1 MMIPDRPDLRMN
13 STEFNTLMFMLDQ
26 ARQRVKGTELDPEQ
40 VKLILTAIQRIESE
54 VYLAKL

>member
-1 MMIPDRPDLRMN
+1 MIPDRPDLRMT
-13 STEFNTLMFMLDQ
+13 STELNTLMFMLDQ

>member
-1 MMIPDRPDLRMN
+1 MIPDRPDLRMT
-13 STEFNTLMFMLDQ
+13 STELNTLMFMLDQ

-40 VKLILTAIQRIESE
+40 VKLILTSIQRIESE